1 MRYILTGIAAL
12 ITCTAAYSQS
22 TYAPL
27 NKDYYHL
34 LDRYEIRSGRM
45 AGFHTGNKPYER
57 KQIAA
62 FADSLVENEG
72 LELNTRDEF
81 NLQYLLNDNS
91 EWTEYEE
98 ERKRPVLRHFYR
110 NKADLFHVDTP
121 DLGLHINPVLHLE
134 LGRDSETA
142 YRQYINT
149 RGLELR
155 GMINQKVG
163 FYTFMAENQAVLPG
177 YVNERIRQTNTI
189 PHEGFWKPFKQNGVD
204 FFTARGYITF
214 NATKNIGLQ
223 FGHDRQFFGNG
234 YRSIVLSD
242 FANNYLFLK
251 IRTQVWKFQYTNL
264 FAQMT
269 ADVFAT
275 RGGTL
280 LGGQN
285 YPKKY
290 LAMHHLS
297 LNIGRYFNI
306 GIFENIALG
315 RRDTVGSNS
324 FDINYLNPII
334 FYRAIEQ
341 QHGSPDNVQLGM
353 DFKWNF
359 LRHFSMYG
367 QLLIDEFVLS
377 EVSSRSG
384 WWANKQA
391 GQLGLKYI
399 DALGI
404 PNLDLQAETNII
416 RPYVYGHQDLYTS
429 YTHYRQPLAHP
440 IGANLMEYIGILR
453 YQPAP
458 RLWITGKAIFTH
470 YGEDTEN
477 TNWGTNP
484 LLSYRQLQRTY
495 GNTIGQGV
503 DTRLLFGDLTL
514 SYQLRHNLFVDLK
527 QVVRKKESAI
537 VERNSTTL
545 FTSGGIRWNIPQ
557 RLHEF

>member
-1 MRYILTGIAAL
+1 MRYLFTAILISLAAL
-12 ITCTAAYSQS
+12 AYSQS
-22 TYAPL
+22 TFVPL
-27 NKDYYHL
+27 NQDYYHL
-34 LDRYEIRSGRM
+34 LDRYEIRNGRM
-45 AGFHTGNKPYER
+45 AGFHTVSKPYER
-57 KQIAA
+57 KQIAVL
-62 FADSLVENEG
+62 ADSLLGNEKI
-72 LELNTRDEF
+72 ELNTRDEF

-91 EWTEYEE
+91 EWTENEE
-98 ERKRPVLRHFYR
+98 ESNRPVLKHFYR
-110 NKADLFHVDTP
+110 NKADLYHVNTP
-121 DLGLHINPVLHLE
+121 DLDLHINPVLHLE
-134 LGRDSETA
+134 LGRDSETG
-142 YRQYINT
+142 YRQYVNT

-155 GMINQKVG
+155 GMINSKVG
-163 FYTFMAENQAVLPG
+163 FYTFMAENQAVFPG
-177 YVNERIRQTNTI
+177 YVSERIRQTNAV
-189 PHEGFWKPFKQNGVD
+189 PHEGFWKPFKQNGLD

-297 LNIGRYFNI
+297 LNIGRHFNI
-306 GIFENIALG
+306 GIFENIVVG

-377 EVSSRSG
+377 EVRSRSG

-391 GQLGLKYI
+391 GQLGIKYI

-440 IGANLMEYIGILR
+440 IGANLFEYIGILR
-453 YQPAP
+453 YQPLP
-458 RLWITGKAIFTH
+458 KFWITGKAIFTH
-470 YGEDTEN
+470 YGEDTEGI
-477 TNWGTNP
+477 NWGTNP
-484 LLSYRQLQRTY
+484 LLSYRMLQRTY
-495 GNTIGQGV
+495 GNTIAQGV
-503 DTRLLFGDLTL
+503 DTKLLFGDLTL

-527 QVVRKKESAI
+527 QVVRKKESA
-537 VERNSTTL
+537 VAVRNATTL
-545 FTSGGIRWNIPQ
+545 FTSAAIRWNIPQ